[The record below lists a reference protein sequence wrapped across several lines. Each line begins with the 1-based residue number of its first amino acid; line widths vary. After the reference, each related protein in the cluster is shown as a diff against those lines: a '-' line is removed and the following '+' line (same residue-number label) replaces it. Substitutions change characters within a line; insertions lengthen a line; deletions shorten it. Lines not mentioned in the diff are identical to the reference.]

1 MRKFIPLFLLLVAL
15 FALPAAAEAA
25 QLPVTLTVSS
35 GAATAPLAD
44 GKEST
49 YLAIPAGGSLTVD
62 AGGSQIAG
70 VYLVFDKVPGE
81 WQCATDTGITFAA
94 GQHGFLHEYVEVP
107 AAARGLTLSFPVGAV
122 IAECSAWSAGDLPDS
137 VQVWQPAYAE
147 ADLLL
152 FSTHSDDE
160 HLFFAGILPDCIDRG
175 LAAQVVYMTQHFDTH
190 NRPHEQLNGLWAVG
204 VRNYPIVGPF
214 PDLYSTSLAAA
225 RTIYAGRGYEE
236 DDFIAYA
243 VEQIRRFRPQ
253 VVIGH
258 DVNGEYNHGAHIVN
272 TAALQAALEI
282 SADPTAYPDS
292 AAAWGTW
299 DVPKTYLHLWP
310 ERTVTMNWDKP
321 LDFYGG
327 KTAFEVSNLG
337 YNEHY
342 SQHWT
347 WFTRWIR
354 GTTAAPITAA
364 AQITT
369 YSPCAYGLWR
379 TTVGDDTPG
388 VNDFFEHITPYAEQ
402 IPPEPET
409 TAPPETTAAPVTTE
423 APVTTAAPA
432 TAGTT
437 VPAGTAPAIGEA
449 EGLPIGVIL
458 PIGIVVILIIAVG
471 SVLGPVGRRK

>member
-1 MRKFIPLFLLLVAL
+1 MRKFLPLFLLLAAL
-15 FALPAAAEAA
+15 FALPASAADAA
-25 QLPVTLTVSS
+25 QLTATLTASS
-35 GAATAPLAD
+35 GADTAVLTD

-49 YLAIPAGGSLTVD
+49 YLAIPAGGSLTLAAD
-62 AGGSQIAG
+62 SQIAG

-81 WQCATDTGITFAA
+81 WQCTADSGFTFAA
-94 GQHGFLHEYVEVP
+94 GQNGFLHEYVEVP
-107 AAARGLTLSFPVGAV
+107 AAARGLTLAFPAGAV
-122 IAECSAWSAGDLPDS
+122 IAECSVWSAGTLPDS
-137 VQVWQPAYAE
+137 VQVWQPPFAE

-175 LAAQVVYMTQHFDTH
+175 LSAQVVYMTQHFDTH

-204 VRNYPIVGPF
+204 VRNYPVVGPF

-225 RTIYAGRGYEE
+225 RTLYAGYGYDE
-236 DDFIAYA
+236 DEFVAYA
-243 VEQIRRFRPQ
+243 VEQIRRFKPQ

-272 TAALQAALEI
+272 TAALQKALEV
-282 SADPTAYPDS
+282 SADPAAYPNS

-310 ERTVTMNWDKP
+310 ERKVTMNWDKP
-321 LDFYGG
+321 LATYGG
-327 KTAFEVSNLG
+327 MTAFAVSNLG

-354 GTTAAPITAA
+354 GTSTAPITAA

-369 YSPCAYGLWR
+369 YSPCAYGLYR

-388 VNDFFEHITPYAEQ
+388 TNDFFEHITPYAEQ
-402 IPPEPET
+402 TPPAPET
-409 TAPPETTAAPVTTE
+409 TVPPETTAAPVTT
-423 APVTTAAPA
+423 AMPSMTTAPPA
-432 TAGTT
+432 VSTTADT
-437 VPAGTAPAIGEA
+437 VPVVDEA
-449 EGLPIGVIL
+449 EGLPVGILL
-458 PIGIVVILIIAVG
+458 PIGIVVILVVAVG